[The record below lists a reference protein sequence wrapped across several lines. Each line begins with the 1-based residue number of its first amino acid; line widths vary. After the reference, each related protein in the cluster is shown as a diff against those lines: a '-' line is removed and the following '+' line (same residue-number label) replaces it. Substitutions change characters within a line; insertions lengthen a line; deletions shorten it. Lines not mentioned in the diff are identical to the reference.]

1 MKNEV
6 INISGV
12 ECYEKD
18 GTAYLKLDTVAR
30 GLGFTRIA
38 ESGNEVVRWERV
50 EKYLNDLGV
59 PTCGHDDFI
68 PENIFYRLAISLC
81 RLEINFVP
89 HKFCGRCAYNKTSA
103 EKETFL
109 SSVGKT
115 KYERKEC
122 STGSQLS
129 ESAKKNRF

>member
-89 HKFCGRCAYNKTSA
+89 HKICGRCAYNKTSDRGKRIPA
-103 EKETFL
+103 INAL
-109 SSVGKT
+109 KT
-115 KYERKEC
+115 KGIKCWEEPFFCWQNKI
-122 STGSQLS
+122 
-129 ESAKKNRF
+129 